1 MKRLTIKISEQIREK
16 VEKIV
21 SEFNETTLK
30 KEGCKFQTQYNGN
43 YVYLLLDEG
52 FENLTPMFRLKFA
65 GNMNNWEF
73 AIFRWS
79 SEKYTTDFDF
89 MPGAEFIDGTI
100 HGAMQAALKLY
111 PPQKKSDIKMRQA
124 MFQDLS
130 SIFKKKV

>member
-21 SEFNETTLK
+21 SEFNETILK
-30 KEGCKFQTQYNGN
+30 EYGCKFQSQYKGN
-43 YVYLLLDEG
+43 FLYLLLDEG
-52 FENLTPMFRLKFA
+52 FANLAPTLRLKFT
-65 GNMNNWEF
+65 GDINDWEF
-73 AIFRWS
+73 AIFKWS

>member
-79 SEKYTTDFDF
+79 SEKYSTDYFF
-89 MPGAEFIDGTI
+89 MPGSEFIDGTVQ
-100 HGAMQAALKLY
+100 GAMQAAIKAY
-111 PPQKKSDIKMRQA
+111 PPRKKNELKKKQ
-124 MFQDLS
+124 
-130 SIFKKKV
+130 SIFLAFFNFFKKKV